1 MKIEELGYTGYHFF
15 GFFVFFNL
23 EIPLFVTCNTFT
35 QFCHCLWQSSRWNCL
50 LCQRKEK
57 KKNRKIFKKEI
68 NISNRRKG
76 KWQLRC
82 VFELFVFH
90 DLCIPGGK
98 FRGLLREYENTCPK
112 SCGQW
117 LLNHNDEMFQSS
129 EASDMFPVISG
140 SRFCFG
146 NRGFSL

>member
-1 MKIEELGYTGYHFF
+1 MKNLAILVIIFLVSLFFLIWKFHSLSHVTHSPSSAIVFGNETGETAY
-15 GFFVFFNL
+15 
-23 EIPLFVTCNTFT
+23 
-35 QFCHCLWQSSRWNCL
+35 S
-50 LCQRKEK
+50 CQRKE

-76 KWQLRC
+76 KWRLRC